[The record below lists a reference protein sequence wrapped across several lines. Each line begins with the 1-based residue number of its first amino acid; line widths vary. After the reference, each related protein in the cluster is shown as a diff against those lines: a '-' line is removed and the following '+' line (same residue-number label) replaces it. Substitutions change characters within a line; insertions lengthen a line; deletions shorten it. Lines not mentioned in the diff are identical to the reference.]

1 MLTQN
6 SKHILLKAAREA
18 VISAVTGDKFTR
30 IETKEPQLLEKCG
43 CFVTI
48 KNKGRLRGC
57 LGVFTADKPLIE
69 MVTQMAASSA
79 TNDPR
84 FYNDPI
90 ESDELDE
97 LDIEISVL
105 SPLRETD
112 DPSSLRLGK
121 DGIYIRRGMMSG
133 CFLPQ
138 VAEETGWDV
147 EEFLGN
153 CCQGKAGLDYYS
165 WKEPETKVY
174 LFTVEIVKGSLR

>member
-6 SKHILLKAAREA
+6 SKQILLNAAREA
-18 VISAVTGDKFTR
+18 VISAVTGDKSAI
-30 IETKEPQLLEKCG
+30 IETNEPQLLEKCG

-57 LGVFTADKPLIE
+57 LGVFASSKPLID
-69 MVTQMAASSA
+69 MVTEMAASSA

-84 FYNDPI
+84 FYNEPI
-90 ESDELDE
+90 TPEELGE

-105 SPLRETD
+105 SPLRETN
-112 DPSSLRLGK
+112 DPASLRLGR
-121 DGIYIRRGMMSG
+121 DGVYIRRGMRSG

-138 VAEETGWDV
+138 VAEETGWSV

-153 CCQGKAGLDYYS
+153 CCEGKAGLDYYS

-174 LFTVEIVKGSLR
+174 LFNVEIVKGSLK

>member
-1 MLTQN
+1 MLTEN
-6 SKHILLKAAREA
+6 SKRILLKAAKEA
-18 VISAVTGDKFTR
+18 VISAVNGDKFNR
-30 IETKEPQLLEKCG
+30 IETNEPELLEKCG

-57 LGVFTADKPLIE
+57 LGVFTASKPLID
-69 MVTQMAASSA
+69 MVTEMAASSA

-90 ESDELDE
+90 TPEELEE

-105 SPLRETD
+105 SPLRQTD
-112 DPSSLRLGK
+112 DPASLRIGQE
-121 DGIYIRRGMMSG
+121 GIYIRRGMRSG

-138 VAEETGWDV
+138 VAEETGWSV

-153 CCQGKAGLDYYS
+153 CCTGKAGLDYYS
-165 WKEPETKVY
+165 WKDPDTKVY
-174 LFTVEIVKGSLR
+174 LFTVEIVKDSFK